1 MGANAEIFTS
11 TKVQILTFFFS
22 AILRTMGA
30 NAEIFPLAKSFL
42 LIRSISAPA
51 ELWYSIYWL
60 YWSKSTYTD
69 AEGAARLLVAKGAS
83 YGHQNTKAPL
93 IAITVGSAAH
103 LVLDYLF
110 IIHLNFSGNL
120 RSPTIVT
127 EGLRH
132 SYTRIL

>member
-1 MGANAEIFTS
+1 
-11 TKVQILTFFFS
+11 
-22 AILRTMGA
+22 MGA

-60 YWSKSTYTD
+60 YWYKGTYTD

-93 IAITVGSAAH
+93 IAITIGSAAH

-110 IIHLNFSGNL
+110 IIHLNFSGFFFISAFFKAL
-120 RSPTIVT
+120 RI
-127 EGLRH
+127 
-132 SYTRIL
+132 